1 MMNNYNEYYNYPN
14 NTNNI
19 KKPSKL
25 LMEPYEAFIK
35 GNLFNNLY
43 NQYKNYKP
51 VQLNPS
57 TEQEYALM
65 LVQIYDFCTHELTL
79 YLDNYPNDSNMIR
92 LRDEYSKAAREA
104 LNNYE
109 TKFGPITLSS
119 GTLNTIPWAWD
130 TKKWPWEGN
139 N

>member
-1 MMNNYNEYYNYPN
+1 MINNYDYNYLNNMNNVN
-14 NTNNI
+14 NMNQ
-19 KKPSKL
+19 SL
-25 LMEPYEAFIK
+25 AEPYEAFVK

-43 NQYKNYKP
+43 DPYKNYKP
-51 VQLNPS
+51 NNLNPNN
-57 TEQEYALM
+57 EQEYALL

-92 LRDEYSKAAREA
+92 LRDEYSKALKESI
-104 LNNYE
+104 NNYE
-109 TKFGPITLSS
+109 MKYGPLSLSSNTLSV
-119 GTLNTIPWAWD
+119 TPWAWD